1 MVLGNLLLLALE
13 TERLRQCICAAVI
26 GTGER
31 TKREHFFFLCSF
43 CAEKKRTEKKK
54 KNERTVS
61 FPVGLAFFERC
72 LRVEFNQLDPRVFG
86 SNVRANDAVVVSWI
100 PNNDLLQHGE
110 PKKFDARKRK
120 IEPCEVTSVP
130 VVVATNVT

>member
-1 MVLGNLLLLALE
+1 M
-13 TERLRQCICAAVI
+13 
-26 GTGER
+26 
-31 TKREHFFFLCSF
+31 
-43 CAEKKRTEKKK
+43 
-54 KNERTVS
+54 S

-72 LRVEFNQLDPRVFG
+72 LRVEFNQLDPRVLG

-130 VVVATNVT
+130 VIVATNVT